1 MTLSD
6 IFTHLWKPVETTDII
21 PFAVEYA
28 PEIND
33 IVICIARDSM
43 GKVTAIGTPYCD
55 GVERYYVEGS
65 GWADWL
71 TLAEIF

>member
-6 IFTHLWKPVETTDII
+6 LFTQLWKPVEIADVI

-28 PEIND
+28 PEVGD
-33 IVICIARDSM
+33 YVICIARDSM
-43 GKVTAIGTPYCD
+43 GQITAIDTPYCD
-55 GVERYYVEGS
+55 GLERFYVEGS

-71 TLAEIF
+71 TIAEIF